1 MKTLNPDRT
10 KTSTFAGLYTTNVYI
25 ASAQSLEG
33 KNYLVKMYDT
43 GNPDQSIDN
52 VLIFSSSTF
61 ESEACRSYG
70 YQPVSYKVKKNG
82 KGIIF
87 TAATQSD
94 QDGEMYWQGT
104 ITNDQIQGTAIW
116 KKEGQDDIQ
125 YKFEGRQ
132 KQG

>member
-1 MKTLNPDRT
+1 MRTLNPDRT
-10 KTSTFAGLYTTNVYI
+10 KTSAFAGLSTTNDYT
-25 ASAQSLEG
+25 ASAQSLES
-33 KNYLVKMYDT
+33 KNYVVKMYDT
-43 GNPDQSIDN
+43 GNPDQSLGN

-61 ESEACRSYG
+61 ESEACRPYG
-70 YQPVSYKVKKNG
+70 YQPVSYKTKKNG
-82 KGIIF
+82 KGIVF
-87 TAATQSD
+87 TAAARSD

-104 ITNDQIQGTAIW
+104 IINDQIQGTAIW